1 MQAGGLMRL
10 KNKVAIVTGAGAG
23 VGEAIAMRF
32 CQEGARVVVC
42 DVSRTR
48 GESVAV
54 AIRKSG
60 REVIFVETD
69 VSSESQVKALV
80 QVALE
85 KFGRI
90 DILVNNAAVLMSY
103 GQIRAHEMS
112 NEEWN
117 RTIDVNLRGYWL
129 CSKYVIP
136 SMLEKKSGSILFI
149 ASRTGLR
156 GFPGFAAYSASKGG
170 VLALMRSMAADYAPD
185 GIRINA
191 IIPGTLD
198 TPMNAKEFS
207 EPGARDKYLPRIPAR
222 RLGLASDIAGMAT
235 FLATDEAS
243 FCIGGLYFVDG
254 GADLG

>member
-1 MQAGGLMRL
+1 MRL

-32 CQEGARVVVC
+32 CQEGARVVGC
-42 DVSRTR
+42 DVSRTG
-48 GESVAV
+48 GESVAL

-60 REVIFVETD
+60 GEVIFVETD

-207 EPGARDKYLPRIPAR
+207 EPGARDKYIPRIPAR

-243 FCIGGLYFVDG
+243 FCMGGLYFVDG